1 VNGGPPQHRQDRDPA
16 GSRARAAAWCT
27 AAGIV
32 LGVAA
37 IICLGLHAI
46 VVQQAIAMALP
57 AALLVVGGVIWGAS
71 PDAAASRR
79 LGAHTG
85 FRLGWLVTR
94 LRSLFRR
101 RGNGGQ

>member
-1 VNGGPPQHRQDRDPA
+1 MNGGPPQHRRDRDPA
-16 GSRARAAAWCT
+16 RSRARAAAWCT

-57 AALLVVGGVIWGAS
+57 AALLVIGGVLWGAS
-71 PDAAASRR
+71 PDAAASRW
-79 LGAHTG
+79 LGFQTG
-85 FRLGWLVTR
+85 FHLGSLVSR